1 MKVDIMLAVN
11 DSTIRNNFKTYCD
24 EVTDNNETV
33 MVTRKD
39 DKNVVIM
46 SLDQYNRMM
55 KAARNEEY
63 LAMLDKSDAELEAGK
78 VVMKT
83 MEELEAMEN

>member
-1 MKVDIMLAVN
+1 MLAVN